1 MAGLFPAKK
10 MENYWFPGSAKS
22 SCQEQK
28 LVQQGSLLLSESPAV
43 WSKLGQVVRGAR
55 D

>member
-28 LVQQGSLLLSESPAV
+28 LGSLLLSESPAV